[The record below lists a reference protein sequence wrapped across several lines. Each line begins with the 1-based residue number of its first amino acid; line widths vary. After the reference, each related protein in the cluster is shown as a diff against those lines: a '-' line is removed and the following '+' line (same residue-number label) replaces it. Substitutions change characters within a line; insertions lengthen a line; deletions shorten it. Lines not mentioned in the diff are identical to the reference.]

1 MDSTPPGTFRMQAR
15 RTILGAM
22 ASHHVFL
29 LSPASCHGK
38 RARMLLRE
46 GAASELAI
54 RLRNGGAPL
63 ADVFSFLSALYF
75 RGKIAYARAFASPPA
90 GAPAIG
96 VITSSRGFVD
106 PDCVL
111 TTLDLEE
118 FARTDIGM
126 DSPAYLEAL
135 AASARDLAAAV
146 GSDTR
151 VVLLGSIATA
161 KYVDPLR
168 AVFAR
173 RLVFPVEFVGRG
185 DMSRGGLMLR
195 CAEDRRE
202 LEYVPVDDVPRHGAR
217 PPKLA
222 PRRRPRSRNGG

>member
-1 MDSTPPGTFRMQAR
+1 
-15 RTILGAM
+15 M
-22 ASHHVFL
+22 ASTHHVFL

-38 RARMLLRE
+38 RARMLLRD
-46 GAASELAI
+46 GAASDLAL

-75 RGKIAYARAFASPPA
+75 RGKIAYARAFASPPP
-90 GAPAIG
+90 GAPGIG

-106 PDCVL
+106 PDRVL
-111 TTLDLEE
+111 TTADLEE

-126 DSPAYLEAL
+126 DSPAYLDALGASAGAL
-135 AASARDLAAAV
+135 ADAA
-146 GSDTR
+146 GPDTR

-168 AVFAR
+168 DVFGR

-195 CAEDRRE
+195 CADDGRE

-222 PRRRPRSRNGG
+222 PRPRTRA

>member
-1 MDSTPPGTFRMQAR
+1 MESTPPGTFRMQAR

-75 RGKIAYARAFASPPA
+75 RGKIAYARAVASPPA

>member
-1 MDSTPPGTFRMQAR
+1 
-15 RTILGAM
+15 
-22 ASHHVFL
+22 
-29 LSPASCHGK
+29 
-38 RARMLLRE
+38 
-46 GAASELAI
+46 
-54 RLRNGGAPL
+54 
-63 ADVFSFLSALYF
+63 
-75 RGKIAYARAFASPPA
+75 
-90 GAPAIG
+90 
-96 VITSSRGFVD
+96 
-106 PDCVL
+106 
-111 TTLDLEE
+111 
-118 FARTDIGM
+118 
-126 DSPAYLEAL
+126 
-135 AASARDLAAAV
+135 V

>member
-1 MDSTPPGTFRMQAR
+1 MRAR

-46 GAASELAI
+46 GAASDLAL

-75 RGKIAYARAFASPPA
+75 RGKIAYARTFASPPA
-90 GAPAIG
+90 GAPGIG

-126 DSPAYLEAL
+126 DSPAYLDAL
-135 AASARDLAAAV
+135 SASARALADAV
-146 GSDTR
+146 GPDTR

-168 AVFAR
+168 DVFGR
-173 RLVFPVEFVGRG
+173 RLVFPIEFVGRG

-195 CAEDRRE
+195 CVEDRRE
-202 LEYVPVDDVPRHGAR
+202 LAYVPVDNVPRHGAR

-222 PRRRPRSRNGG
+222 PRLGPRARNGG